1 MDKSQKVAFPVTFL
15 IMSQILI
22 DFISHRI
29 HIKQDQEFLDLAWT
43 NKSKTK
49 NFIGCQELIKKLD
62 LHLLSI
68 FNLIT
73 FAHPKVQ
80 QTEHSSNIKLQNT

>member
-1 MDKSQKVAFPVTFL
+1 MGKSQKVAFPVTFL

-22 DFISHRI
+22 DLISQGI
-29 HIKQDQEFLDLAWT
+29 HIKQDQEFPDLAWT

-49 NFIGCQELIKKLD
+49 SFISFQELIKKLD
-62 LHLLSI
+62 LHLLSL

-80 QTEHSSNIKLQNT
+80 QTEHSSNIKLHNT